1 MYSRYGKHWDA
12 DHPPPAREP
21 SAQPPPREEPRRLER
36 DGHSPKGGLSSLLS
50 KFKDM
55 DTGDMLLLAVLV
67 FLLIEGEDLEVVIL
81 IAVVL
86 FLL

>member
-1 MYSRYGKHWDA
+1 
-12 DHPPPAREP
+12 
-21 SAQPPPREEPRRLER
+21 LER